1 MRLVRLTA
9 DTPLLQTRYPIY
21 FVVKHRRPGLPGPS
35 PEALETCQNQP
46 RKAGWPVSGS
56 APHLSCDG
64 EPESVSEN
72 VRDQPSLLQW
82 PAEPKPGERAK
93 VGGADRDRTG
103 DLMLAK
109 HALSQLSYSPT
120 SKDGGPG

>member
-1 MRLVRLTA
+1 MCSALYFNTLGVIWPARLTA

-56 APHLSCDG
+56 APSIPTTKIMLWSYGG
-64 EPESVSEN
+64 EPDTANEN
-72 VRDQPSLLQW
+72 
-82 PAEPKPGERAK
+82 